1 MVTGG
6 TEEMFPDVDAK
17 MKGNKFEP
25 SKKKKSK
32 PVKLAKKDSKKVK
45 QHHKK

>member
-25 SKKKKSK
+25 SKKKSK